1 MKTKLLT
8 ATILLCMLAI
18 CPDVFAQ
25 ANRKRKMDTKEVYCT
40 CGTKI
45 KISECTYKDGEYM
58 YYCPNL
64 QCRSIWS
71 IKIDF
76 GKSGFDMPK
85 IGEPVFKGRYK
96 LPQDKSDKKA
106 IHKCGESCINA
117 FFDEKTNMIIIKRA
131 GKCNE
136 TIYIAFPSLKKNYL
150 LSKNEDE
157 GAFYINI
164 MFTSENKELL
174 HNYTCTNDQS
184 FFYKKYG
191 DFPFM
196 NDNK

>member
-18 CPDVFAQ
+18 CQDVFAQ

-45 KISECTYKDGEYM
+45 SKNTYKDGEYM

-64 QCRSIWS
+64 QCRSVWS
-71 IKIDF
+71 IKVYF
-76 GKSGFDMPK
+76 GKNGFDMPK

-96 LPQDKSDKKA
+96 LPQDKGEKKA
-106 IHKCGESCINA
+106 IHKHKCGKSCINA
-117 FFDEKTNMIIIKRA
+117 FFDEKTNMIIINRA

-136 TIYIAFPSLKKNYL
+136 IIYIAFPSLKMNYL
-150 LSKNEDE
+150 LSENEDK
-157 GAFYINI
+157 GFFYINRKSI
-164 MFTSENKELL
+164 SKELL
-174 HNYTCTNDQS
+174 NYTCTNDKS

-191 DFPFM
+191 GFTFITHSTQ
-196 NDNK
+196 